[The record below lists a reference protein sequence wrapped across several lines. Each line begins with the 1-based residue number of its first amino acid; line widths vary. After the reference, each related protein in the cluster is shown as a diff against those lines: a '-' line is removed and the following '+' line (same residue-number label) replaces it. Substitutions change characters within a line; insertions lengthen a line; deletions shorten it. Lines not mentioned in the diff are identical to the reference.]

1 MCTIWNP
8 LVVAV
13 SVSDVTSSLRSLER
27 NLTRSYSVLYL
38 GLAMYAFRVQYCLT
52 ELAVTL
58 SLSNSSTQYIGRLH
72 ISFVFL
78 D

>member
-27 NLTRSYSVLYL
+27 NLTLSYSVLYL
-38 GLAMYAFRVQYCLT
+38 GLAMYALRVQYCLT
-52 ELAVTL
+52 
-58 SLSNSSTQYIGRLH
+58 
-72 ISFVFL
+72 
-78 D
+78 